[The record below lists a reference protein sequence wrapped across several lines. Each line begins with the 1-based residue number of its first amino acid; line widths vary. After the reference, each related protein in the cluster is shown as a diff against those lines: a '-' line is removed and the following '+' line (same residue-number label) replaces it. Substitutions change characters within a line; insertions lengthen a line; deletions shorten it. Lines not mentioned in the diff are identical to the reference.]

1 MHPQQ
6 PGPSGQPQYQFQ
18 QPAPPGPPVQQGQQ
32 IPPGPPGP
40 PGFAAPP
47 PKKKSRA
54 GCIIAA
60 VLVSIP
66 VGLICLVAAG
76 YFYWK
81 YQHVNEPVGSEPL
94 GVQMIPECDLLR
106 ADTLKKL
113 HVTNFSSGTFDEDV
127 QWADCFWAPT
137 KGKDGT
143 NDRDL
148 HIQIN
153 GSASTLAQ
161 EQTEDAEA
169 EFDYQRESTKATR
182 INDIEGPWDEAFLAG
197 DTSTVEGLLVF
208 RKGTKVVGIS
218 YDGTDKSYGLEDTGM
233 PIDEAEQ
240 GAKAVALEIAPK
252 L

>member
-18 QPAPPGPPVQQGQQ
+18 QPAPQGPPVHQGQQFPPGPPV
-32 IPPGPPGP
+32 PPGPPP
-40 PGFAAPP
+40 
-47 PKKKSRA
+47 KKSRA

-81 YQHVNEPVGSEPL
+81 YQHVNEPVGSAPL
-94 GVQMIPECDLLR
+94 GVEMIPECDLPS
-106 ADTLKKL
+106 AETLKKL

-137 KGKDGT
+137 KGADGT

-153 GSASTLAQ
+153 DSASTLVQ

-169 EFDYQRESTKATR
+169 EFAYQRESTKAAR
-182 INDIEGPWDEAFLAG
+182 IKDIEGPWDEAFLAG
-197 DTSTVEGLLVF
+197 DTSTVEGLVVF
-208 RKGTKVVGIS
+208 RKGTKVVTIS
-218 YDGTDKSYGLEDTGM
+218 YDGTDKTYGLEDEPM
-233 PIDEAEQ
+233 PIDEAEH
-240 GAKAVALEIAPK
+240 GAKAVAEEVASK